1 MTYREVLRVP
11 LWWALIGLGIALGAA
26 AEIHLGAHGARAV
39 VPYVLLPLLT
49 VVALVV
55 LSRQRVYV
63 EHGVLH
69 VPGARAPLTAFGP
82 AQVLDRKALRLQLG
96 VAARP
101 DAWVVVRPWL
111 TQAVLLPVVDPDDDT
126 PYWLIGTR
134 DPVGLAVALS
144 PVPDGPSEAGRAPSS

>member
-11 LWWALIGLGIALGAA
+11 LWWAVVALAVAVGAA

-39 VPYVLLPLLT
+39 VPYVVLPLVA

-55 LSRQRVYV
+55 LSRQRVFV
-63 EHGVLH
+63 ERGVLH
-69 VPGARAPLTAFGP
+69 VPRARAPLSAFGP
-82 AQVLDRKALRLQLG
+82 AQVLDRQALRLQLG

-101 DAWVVVRPWL
+101 DAWVVVKPWL
-111 TQAVLLPVVDPDDDT
+111 TSAVLLPVVDPDDDT

-144 PVPDGPSEAGRAPSS
+144 PVPDGPSAAGRAPSS

>member
-1 MTYREVLRVP
+1 VTYREVLRVP
-11 LWWALIGLGIALGAA
+11 GWWVVIGLGIALGTA
-26 AEIHLGAHGARAV
+26 AEIHLGASGARAV
-39 VPYVLLPLLT
+39 VPYVVLPLL
-49 VVALVV
+49 VGVALVA
-55 LSRQRVYV
+55 LSRKRVYV
-63 EHGVLH
+63 EQGVLH

-82 AQVLDRKALRLQLG
+82 AQVLDRAALRLQLG

-126 PYWLIGTR
+126 PYWLVGSR

-144 PVPDGPSEAGRAPSS
+144 PVPPSL